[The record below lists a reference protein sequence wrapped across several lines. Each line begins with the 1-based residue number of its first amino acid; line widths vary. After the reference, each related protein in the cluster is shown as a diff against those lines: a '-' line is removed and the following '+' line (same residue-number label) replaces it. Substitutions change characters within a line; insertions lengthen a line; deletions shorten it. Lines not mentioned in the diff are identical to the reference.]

1 MPKRVVVIGGGFGGL
16 QVVRSLRNTP
26 FALTLIDRTNHH
38 LFQPLLYQVATAALS
53 PADIAVPLRGIVRGY
68 SNIGVLLDE
77 VIGVQL
83 EQRRVHCL
91 RSGALEYDFLVL
103 APGARHWYF
112 GNDDWERCAPG
123 LKSLADALEIR
134 RRLLHAYEQAAIAS
148 EPETTR
154 AWTTF
159 VVVGGGPTGVE
170 VAGALAE
177 IGRHTMAKD
186 YPMLD
191 PRSIRIILIEA
202 SSRILPTFPPP
213 LSAKATVALEELG
226 VELRLGQRVID
237 VECDAITLES
247 GEQIPTR
254 TTIWAAG
261 NRAPAWLRTLG
272 VPLDHMGR
280 VIVERDCSVP
290 GYPEVFVIGD
300 AACYRDERRGE
311 LPALAPVA
319 LQQGR
324 FVARLL
330 RRDIPLQK
338 RPPFRYRNKG
348 MLATIGRAR
357 AVAAFPGGIKLHGVL
372 AWLLWA
378 GVHIAFLIRFR
389 NRAAVMTEWLW
400 YYLTFQPRARLLI
413 ETAYT
418 DTPSPNP

>member
-1 MPKRVVVIGGGFGGL
+1 M
-16 QVVRSLRNTP
+16 
-26 FALTLIDRTNHH
+26 
-38 LFQPLLYQVATAALS
+38 
-53 PADIAVPLRGIVRGY
+53 
-68 SNIGVLLDE
+68 
-77 VIGVQL
+77 
-83 EQRRVHCL
+83 QRQVHCL
-91 RSGALEYDFLVL
+91 RSGTLKYDYLVV

-123 LKSLADALEIR
+123 LKTLADALEIR

-148 EPETTR
+148 DPETTR

-177 IGRHTMAKD
+177 IGRCTMVKD
-186 YPMLD
+186 FPMLD
-191 PRSIRIILIEA
+191 PRSIRIVLIEA
-202 SSRILPTFPPP
+202 GSRILPSFPAT
-213 LSAKATVALEELG
+213 LSAKATATLEELG
-226 VELRLGQRVID
+226 VEVRVGQRVID
-237 VECDAITLES
+237 VECDEVTLDS
-247 GEQIPTR
+247 GELISAR

-261 NRAPAWLRTLG
+261 NRAPTWLQTLG
-272 VPLDHMGR
+272 VPLDRMGR

-300 AACYRDERRGE
+300 AACFRDERRGE

-324 FVARLL
+324 YVAHLI
-330 RRDIPLQK
+330 RREIPLPK
-338 RPPFRYRNKG
+338 RPVFRYRDKG

-357 AVAAFPGGIKLHGVL
+357 AVAVFPGGIELSGLV

-389 NRAAVMTEWLW
+389 NRVAVMIEWLW

-413 ETAYT
+413 ESTK
-418 DTPSPNP
+418 